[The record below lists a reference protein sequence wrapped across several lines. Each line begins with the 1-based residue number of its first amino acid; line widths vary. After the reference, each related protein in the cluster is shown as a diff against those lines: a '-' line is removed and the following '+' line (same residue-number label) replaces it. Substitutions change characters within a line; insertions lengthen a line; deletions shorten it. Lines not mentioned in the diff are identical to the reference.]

1 MTGKKLKLEFSLEH
15 KLLLEGSF
23 KYSENWRVR
32 QRAKTLLLLNDILS
46 VNEVAAELDIHPRTV
61 AITTHKWLSF
71 KFEALPDRE
80 RCGAPKKISESQR
93 EFLLETARAQPLSG
107 NELLAAHM
115 GNGGARV
122 HIRTMTRTLKTLE
135 LVWKRT
141 RHSLKKNETS

>member
-1 MTGKKLKLEFSLEH
+1 VGKKLTLVLSLED
-15 KLLLEGSF
+15 KLLLRNTY
-23 KYSENWRVR
+23 KYSDNWRIR
-32 QRAKTLLLLNDILS
+32 ERAKTLLLLDEGLS
-46 VNEVAAELDIHPRTV
+46 VNEVAAELGIHPRTV

-71 KFEALPDRE
+71 KFEALPDRG
-80 RCGAPKKISESQR
+80 RCGAPKKISDSQR
-93 EFLLETARAQPLSG
+93 QFLLETASAQPLSG

-122 HIRTMTRTLKTLE
+122 HISTMTRTLKTLE

>member
-1 MTGKKLKLEFSLEH
+1 MGKKLTLKLSLSH
-15 KLLLEGSF
+15 KLLLKNTF
-23 KYSENWRVR
+23 KYSDNWRIR
-32 QRAKTLLLLNDILS
+32 QRAKTLLLLDEGLS
-46 VNEVAAELDIHPRTV
+46 VNEVATELDIHPRTV

-93 EFLLETARAQPLSG
+93 QFLLETACAQPLSG

-115 GNGGARV
+115 GNEGARV
-122 HIRTMTRTLKTLE
+122 HISTMTRTLKTLE

-141 RHSLKKNETS
+141 RHSLKKNEMS